1 MNNKKYTWRYAD
13 TKELVTEK
21 NECFFLI
28 PKEFQEQYGFGIYSA
43 AYTEAG
49 CFGRIRRLYDL
60 IIEWNKEAI
69 PAILKSLCKKEN
81 CFISKEQWGELL
93 LFYYG
98 INTKSPLAE
107 LGKCLAHYNTMLP
120 YPIKITAKPTS
131 YEKMPA
137 SEFVEVTEQESE
149 KENFLYGA
157 YICFPDAEGKAVF
170 KYEEIPI
177 SEYDPYGLKTF
188 GQYMISSICS
198 TAYFTDTYLNV
209 PLQIGK
215 NSYAFYSES
224 EDACIAW
231 LKSEHTKLLEKCKVG
246 YEILKNVVIAKN
258 K

>member
-28 PKEFQEQYGFGIYSA
+28 PKKFQEQYGFGIYSA

-49 CFGRIRRLYDL
+49 RFGRIRSLYDL
-60 IIEWNKEAI
+60 ILEWNKESI
-69 PAILKSLCKKEN
+69 PDILKMLCKKEN
-81 CFISKEQWGELL
+81 CFISKERWGELL

-98 INTKSPLAE
+98 IDTKSSSAE

-120 YPIKITAKPTS
+120 YPIKITTKPVS
-131 YEKMPA
+131 YEKLPA
-137 SEFVEVTEQESE
+137 SEYVEIAEKESE
-149 KENFLYGA
+149 KFLYGA

-170 KYEEIPI
+170 KYEEIPV
-177 SEYDPYGLKTF
+177 SEYDPYGLKTS
-188 GQYMISSICS
+188 GQYVISSICS
-198 TAYFTDTYLNV
+198 TAHFTATYLDTK
-209 PLQIGK
+209 LQIGQ

-224 EDACIAW
+224 EDACVDW
-231 LKSEHTKLLEKCKVG
+231 LKSEHARLLEEYRSG
-246 YEILKNVVIAKN
+246 YESLKNAIIEK